1 MENALVHRVG
11 DVQAISQHITMLH
24 EDRALLERL
33 RANGLSGLS
42 ELTWDAA
49 GVKLLDVYR
58 ETIAMHQRKPIP
70 EPRLDIEGCS
80 RPADQDGRQGCTNSH
95 QTPAPESEIVP

>member
-11 DVQAISQHITMLH
+11 DVEALRQQITMLH

-33 RANGLSGLS
+33 RANGSSGLS

-49 GVKLLDVYR
+49 GIKLLDVYR
-58 ETIAMHQRKPIP
+58 ETIAMHQRKSIP
-70 EPRLDIEGCS
+70 GPRLDIEGGS
-80 RPADQDGRQGCTNSH
+80 RPADPDGQCCTDGH
-95 QTPAPESEIVP
+95 RAQAPESEIAQ